1 MSTLVRGLTTGKGVI
16 RCPPDADVCTGAHY
30 GFMTAS
36 RHHVAC
42 TIVPPYLLEAL
53 TGHADE
59 AVAESARRSLAS
71 DHSLR
76 QHRSATA
83 PRTSSTT
90 DHPVENQVGIAAPH
104 ADDGTGPQRTIADAR
119 GSETTPG
126 TTVRTEG
133 QPATGDV
140 ATDEAYDGFG
150 QTWSLFEEAYRRDSL
165 DGQGLPLLGTVHYG
179 SGYDN
184 AFWDGTQ
191 MVFGDGDGT
200 VFNRFTIAVDVIGH
214 ELTHGVTEHTAALE
228 YQGQSGALNESLSD
242 VFGSLVKQRTL
253 GQSAAEADW
262 LIGAGLFTEQV
273 KGVALRSMK
282 APGTAYDDPT
292 LGKDPQP
299 ASMAGYVET
308 TDDNGGVHLNSGIPN
323 HAFFL
328 AATAIGGNAW
338 QDVGQVWFDVL
349 SGVRLPATAS
359 FASFA
364 RLTVA
369 AAQRRYAG
377 GSPQAAAIHAAW
389 VQVGVL
395 TAGDSTDK
403 ASSELGLE
411 ADVVDGGADDAQGRP
426 SPAGTQVQVRRT
438 GGLAGL
444 RRARTVALD
453 DLPDQDAQ
461 GWRSLLAHDGLQQLA
476 AAPPSRP
483 IPDAFTYHVACPP
496 EGEEVTLPEHG
507 IPAPVRD
514 LLQRT
519 LGN

>member
-1 MSTLVRGLTTGKGVI
+1 MTERPSRG
-16 RCPPDADVCTGAHY
+16 
-30 GFMTAS
+30 
-36 RHHVAC
+36 AC

-59 AVAESARRSLAS
+59 AVAECARRSL
-71 DHSLR
+71 DRDRSLR
-76 QHRSATA
+76 SHRSATA

-90 DHPVENQVGIAAPH
+90 DHPVEHQGGIAAPH
-104 ADDGTGPQRTIADAR
+104 ADDGTGPQRTIADAQ
-119 GSETTPG
+119 GAQTTPG
-126 TTVRTEG
+126 KTVRTEG
-133 QPATGDV
+133 QPATGDP

-150 QTWSLFEEAYRRDSL
+150 QTWSLFDEAYRRDSL
-165 DGQGLPLLGTVHYG
+165 DGRGLPLLGTVHYG

-200 VFNRFTIAVDVIGH
+200 VFNRFTIAIDVIGH
-214 ELTHGVTEHTAALE
+214 ELTHGVTEHTAGLE

-253 GQSAAEADW
+253 GQTAAEADW
-262 LIGAGLFTEQV
+262 LIGAGLFTDQV
-273 KGVALRSMK
+273 QGVALRSMK

-299 ASMAGYVET
+299 ATMADYVET

-323 HAFFL
+323 HAFYL
-328 AATAIGGNAW
+328 AANAIGGNASE
-338 QDVGQVWFDVL
+338 VAGQVWFDVL
-349 SGVRLPATAS
+349 TGGRLPATAD
-359 FASFA
+359 FATFA

-369 AAQRRYAG
+369 AAESRYAA
-377 GSPQAAAIHAAW
+377 GSPQASAIQTAW
-389 VQVGVL
+389 EQVGVL
-395 TAGDSTDK
+395 EDAG
-403 ASSELGLE
+403 AGP
-411 ADVVDGGADDAQGRP
+411 GADDDLFGDLADPDDRDDAGGGGRP
-426 SPAGTQVQVRRT
+426 RAGTQVQVRRT
-438 GGLAGL
+438 GGLGGL

-453 DLPDQDAQ
+453 ELPDEDAQ
-461 GWRSLLAHDGLQQLA
+461 GWRSLLANHGLQQLA
-476 AAPPSRP
+476 ATPRPRP

-507 IPAPVRD
+507 IPEPVRD

-519 LGN
+519 LGD

>member
-1 MSTLVRGLTTGKGVI
+1 MSERPSRG
-16 RCPPDADVCTGAHY
+16 
-30 GFMTAS
+30 
-36 RHHVAC
+36 AC
-42 TIVPPYLLEAL
+42 AIVPPYLLDAL
-53 TGHADE
+53 TGHPDE
-59 AVAESARRSLAS
+59 AVAECARHSLDR

-76 QHRSATA
+76 SHRSAKA

-90 DHPVENQVGIAAPH
+90 DHPVEHQGGIAAPH
-104 ADDGTGPQRTIADAR
+104 ADDGTGPQRTIGDAQGR
-119 GSETTPG
+119 ETTPG
-126 TTVRTEG
+126 STVRTEG
-133 QPATGDV
+133 QPATGD
-140 ATDEAYDGFG
+140 AAADEAYDGFG
-150 QTWSLFEEAYRRDSL
+150 QTWSLFDEIYRRDSL

-242 VFGSLVKQRTL
+242 VFGSLVKQRAL
-253 GQSAAEADW
+253 GQTAAEADW
-262 LIGAGLFTEQV
+262 LIGAGLFTAQV

-299 ASMAGYVET
+299 ATMAGYVET

-323 HAFFL
+323 HAFYL
-328 AATAIGGNAW
+328 AASTIGGDAW
-338 QDVGQVWFDVL
+338 EGAGQVWFDVL
-349 SGVRLPATAS
+349 TGGRLAATAD
-359 FASFA
+359 FATFA

-369 AAQRRYAG
+369 AAESRYAA
-377 GSPQAAAIHAAW
+377 GSPRASAVQAAW
-389 VQVGVL
+389 EQVGVL
-395 TAGDSTDK
+395 TRAGSGDDTQDSGPAADDRFG
-403 ASSELGLE
+403 GL
-411 ADVVDGGADDAQGRP
+411 DDPDDSGGAGGGGPRAGAQVQ
-426 SPAGTQVQVRRT
+426 TQVQVRRT

-453 DLPDQDAQ
+453 ELPDEDAQ
-461 GWRSLLAHDGLQQLA
+461 GWRSLLANHGLEQLA
-476 AAPPSRP
+476 ATPPPRP
-483 IPDAFTYHVACPP
+483 MPDAFTYHVACPP
-496 EGEEVTLPEHG
+496 EGEEVTLSEHG
-507 IPAPVRD
+507 IPERVRD

-519 LGN
+519 LGE

>member
-1 MSTLVRGLTTGKGVI
+1 
-16 RCPPDADVCTGAHY
+16 
-30 GFMTAS
+30 MTERPS
-36 RHHVAC
+36 HSAC

-59 AVAESARRSLAS
+59 AVAECARRSLDR

-76 QHRSATA
+76 RHRSATA

-90 DHPVENQVGIAAPH
+90 DHPVEHQGGIAAPH
-104 ADDGTGPQRTIADAR
+104 ADDGTGPQRTIADAHGR
-119 GSETTPG
+119 ETTPG

-133 QPATGDV
+133 QPATGDA

-150 QTWSLFEEAYRRDSL
+150 QTWSLFDEAYRRDSL
-165 DGQGLPLLGTVHYG
+165 DGRGLPLLGTVHYG

-253 GQSAAEADW
+253 GQTATDADW

-299 ASMAGYVET
+299 ATMAGYVDT

-323 HAFFL
+323 HAFYL
-328 AATAIGGNAW
+328 AATAIGGSAW
-338 QDVGQVWFDVL
+338 EVAGQVWFDVL
-349 SGVRLPATAS
+349 TGGELAATAD
-359 FASFA
+359 FATFA

-369 AAQRRYAG
+369 AAESRYAV
-377 GSPQAAAIHAAW
+377 GSPQANAIRAAW
-389 VQVGVL
+389 EQVGVL
-395 TAGDSTDK
+395 NGAVSGGGPWV
-403 ASSELGLE
+403 SS
-411 ADVVDGGADDAQGRP
+411 ADDSFEDPDDPGVGP
-426 SPAGTQVQVRRT
+426 PPARTQVQVRRT
-438 GGLAGL
+438 GGVAGL
-444 RRARTVALD
+444 RRARTVLLD
-453 DLPDQDAQ
+453 ELPEEDAQ

-476 AAPPSRP
+476 AAPPTRT

-519 LGN
+519 LGD

>member
-1 MSTLVRGLTTGKGVI
+1 M
-16 RCPPDADVCTGAHY
+16 
-30 GFMTAS
+30 
-36 RHHVAC
+36 
-42 TIVPPYLLEAL
+42 PPYLLVAL
-53 TGHADE
+53 TRHADE
-59 AVAESARRSLAS
+59 AVAEGARRSLDR
-71 DHSLR
+71 DHALR
-76 QHRSATA
+76 RHRSAMA

-90 DHPVENQVGIAAPH
+90 DHPVEHQGGMAAPH
-104 ADDGTGPQRTIADAR
+104 ADDGTGPQRTISDAQ
-119 GSETTPG
+119 GMETTPG
-126 TTVRTEG
+126 RTVRAEG
-133 QPATGDV
+133 QPATGDA

-150 QTWSLFEEAYRRDSL
+150 QTWSLFDESYGRDSL
-165 DGQGLPLLGTVHYG
+165 DGRGLPLLGTVHYG

-191 MVFGDGDGT
+191 MVFGDGDGK

-228 YQGQSGALNESLSD
+228 YKGQSGALNESLSD

-253 GQSAAEADW
+253 DQTAAEADW
-262 LIGAGLFTEQV
+262 LIGAGLFTDQV
-273 KGVALRSMK
+273 NGVALRSMK
-282 APGTAYDDPT
+282 APGTAYDDPN

-299 ASMAGYVET
+299 ATMAGYVET

-338 QDVGQVWFDVL
+338 QDAGQVWFDVL
-349 SGVRLPATAS
+349 TGGRLAATAD
-359 FASFA
+359 FATFA
-364 RLTVA
+364 GLTVA
-369 AAQRRYAG
+369 AAESRYAA
-377 GSPQAAAIHAAW
+377 GSPQASAIRAAW

-395 TAGDSTDK
+395 TAGDVTGD
-403 ASSELGLE
+403 ATADPGGTAEDAAGDDSS
-411 ADVVDGGADDAQGRP
+411 AGGPEQG
-426 SPAGTQVQVRRT
+426 STQVQVRRT

-453 DLPDQDAQ
+453 DLPDDDAQ

-476 AAPPSRP
+476 ATPPARP

-496 EGEEVTLPEHG
+496 EGEEVSLPEHG
-507 IPAPVRD
+507 IPEPVRD

-519 LGN
+519 LGD

>member
-1 MSTLVRGLTTGKGVI
+1 MTERPSRG
-16 RCPPDADVCTGAHY
+16 VC
-30 GFMTAS
+30 S
-36 RHHVAC
+36 
-42 TIVPPYLLEAL
+42 IVPPYLLDAL
-53 TGHADE
+53 TGHPDE
-59 AVAESARRSLAS
+59 AVAECARRSLDR

-76 QHRSATA
+76 SHRSARA

-90 DHPVENQVGIAAPH
+90 DHPVQHQGGLAAPH
-104 ADDGTGPQRTIADAR
+104 ADDGTGPQRTIADAQGR
-119 GSETTPG
+119 ETTPG

-133 QPATGDV
+133 QPATGDA

-150 QTWSLFEEAYRRDSL
+150 QTWSLYDEVYRRDSL

-242 VFGSLVKQRTL
+242 VFGSLVKQRAL
-253 GQSAAEADW
+253 GQAAAEADW
-262 LIGAGLFTEQV
+262 LIGAGLFTAQV

-299 ASMAGYVET
+299 ATMAGYVET

-323 HAFFL
+323 HAFYL
-328 AATAIGGNAW
+328 AATTIGGNAW
-338 QDVGQVWFDVL
+338 EGAGQVWFDVL
-349 SGVRLPATAS
+349 TGGQLAATAD
-359 FASFA
+359 FAAFA

-369 AAQRRYAG
+369 AAESRYAA
-377 GSPQAAAIHAAW
+377 GSPQVSAIKTAW
-389 VQVGVL
+389 EQVGVL
-395 TAGDSTDK
+395 DPAGSGGESRRSSTGTGGDRFGDQDDPDEPG
-403 ASSELGLE
+403 STG
-411 ADVVDGGADDAQGRP
+411 GGAPR
-426 SPAGTQVQVRRT
+426 AGTQVQVRRT

-453 DLPDQDAQ
+453 DLPDEDAQ
-461 GWRSLLAHDGLQQLA
+461 GWRSLLAGHGLQQLA
-476 AAPPSRP
+476 ATPSTRP

-507 IPAPVRD
+507 IPEPVRD

-519 LGN
+519 LGD

>member
-1 MSTLVRGLTTGKGVI
+1 MTERPSRG
-16 RCPPDADVCTGAHY
+16 
-30 GFMTAS
+30 
-36 RHHVAC
+36 AC

-59 AVAESARRSLAS
+59 VVAECARRSLER
-71 DHSLR
+71 DRSLR
-76 QHRSATA
+76 SHRSAAA
-83 PRTSSTT
+83 PHTSSTS
-90 DHPVENQVGIAAPH
+90 DHPVEHQGGIAAPH
-104 ADDGTGPQRTIADAR
+104 ADDGTGPQRTIADAQ
-119 GSETTPG
+119 GAQTTPG
-126 TTVRTEG
+126 RTVRTEG
-133 QPATGDV
+133 QPATGDP
-140 ATDEAYDGFG
+140 AADEAYDGFG
-150 QTWSLFEEAYRRDSL
+150 ETWSLFDGAYLRDSL
-165 DGQGLPLLGTVHYG
+165 DGRGLPLLGTVHYG

-253 GQSAAEADW
+253 DQTAAEADW
-262 LIGAGLFTEQV
+262 LIGAGLFTDQV
-273 KGVALRSMK
+273 QGVALRSMK

-299 ASMAGYVET
+299 ATMADYVET

-323 HAFFL
+323 HAFYL
-328 AATAIGGNAW
+328 AASALGGNAW
-338 QDVGQVWFDVL
+338 EVAGQVWFDVL
-349 SGVRLPATAS
+349 TGGRLAATAD
-359 FASFA
+359 FATFA

-369 AAQRRYAG
+369 AAESRYAA
-377 GSPQAAAIHAAW
+377 GSRQARAIQTAW
-389 VQVGVL
+389 EQVGVL
-395 TAGDSTDK
+395 EVEGSGGDTRGPRTGAEDDPF
-403 ASSELGLE
+403 
-411 ADVVDGGADDAQGRP
+411 ADLDDPDNPGGAGGGARRP
-426 SPAGTQVQVRRT
+426 GTQVQVRRT

-453 DLPDQDAQ
+453 DLPDEDAQ
-461 GWRSLLAHDGLQQLA
+461 GWRSLLSGHGLQQLA
-476 AAPPSRP
+476 ATPPRRT

-507 IPAPVRD
+507 IPEPVRD

-519 LGN
+519 LGE